1 MSQSTADT
9 DQSQLVRKYVGA
21 RLELNGYIARGL
33 HGLPG
38 MCLLGKEHK
47 AARYIFIS
55 FRQTLPRTPF
65 PQSYLGGEKQEEKVV
80 NGKDTRRDYARLC
93 DKQFDSIHT
102 KECRRTTADE
112 ATRPAPSPSIQHICV
127 LYIGV
132 YVPMEYTCSAS
143 LVGLAGMDLQQP
155 SCKAAGFGTS

>member
-38 MCLLGKEHK
+38 MRFLGKEYK

-80 NGKDTRRDYARLC
+80 NGKDTKRDYVRLR
-93 DKQFDSIHT
+93 DKQFDSMHT
-102 KECRRTTADE
+102 KERRRTADG
-112 ATRPAPSPSIQHICV
+112 ATRPAPSLSIQHTCV
-127 LYIGV
+127 LYTGV

-143 LVGLAGMDLQQP
+143 LVGLVGMELQQP
-155 SCKAAGFGTS
+155 SCKAAGSGTS

>member
-38 MCLLGKEHK
+38 MHLLGKEHK

-80 NGKDTRRDYARLC
+80 NGKDTKRDYARLC
-93 DKQFDSIHT
+93 DKQFHSMHT
-102 KECRRTTADE
+102 KERRRTTADG
-112 ATRPAPSPSIQHICV
+112 ATRPASSPSTLSQHTTYMCAVYRCLCAYGVHV
-127 LYIGV
+127 LSLTGW
-132 YVPMEYTCSAS
+132 TC
-143 LVGLAGMDLQQP
+143 GYG
-155 SCKAAGFGTS
+155 AAAAFL

>member
-9 DQSQLVRKYVGA
+9 DPSQLVRKYVGA

-38 MCLLGKEHK
+38 MHLLGKEHK

-80 NGKDTRRDYARLC
+80 NGKDTKRDYARLC
-93 DKQFDSIHT
+93 DKHAHKGAQTNNSRWGNQTSTLSQHT
-102 KECRRTTADE
+102 TYMCAVYRCLCAYGV
-112 ATRPAPSPSIQHICV
+112 HV
-127 LYIGV
+127 LSLTGW
-132 YVPMEYTCSAS
+132 TC
-143 LVGLAGMDLQQP
+143 GYG
-155 SCKAAGFGTS
+155 AAAAFL